1 MAVSAQY
8 SVTIRVE
15 LDARQEPLGKLTAA
29 IAEAGGQLQGVDLV
43 PGAGAGGQ
51 TGARVH
57 DRRPGPRAL
66 GEDPAGDR
74 LDPRRPRPRLRRPH
88 DADAPRRQDR
98 HAQQVPAENP
108 RRPLDGLHARRRP
121 RLHGHPPRPRQGLR
135 VHDQEE
141 HGRGRL
147 RRQRRARAR
156 QHRPRGGDAG
166 DGGQVHAV
174 QRVRR
179 GRRLP
184 DLPRH
189 PGRRRDRQGG
199 RADGADLRRHQ
210 PRGHLRP
217 ALLRDRGP
225 AEGVARHPRLPR
237 RPARHRGGDDGGAVQ
252 RAEDHRQADRGAA
265 GAGGRPRR
273 RRGSGDED
281 DARLRDHPDRRLR
294 PQGRALDRARGL
306 RVGRDERGQALV
318 RGELEPGADPGPAR
332 RRDRGHGPLRRPL
345 RPRDHPS
352 PSRWAR

>member
-43 PGAGAGGQ
+43 PGRRRRGQ
-51 TGARVH
+51 AGARVH

-66 GEDPAGDR
+66 GADPAGDR
-74 LDPRRPRPRLRRPH
+74 LDPRRQGPRLRRPH
-88 DADAPRRQDR
+88 DADAPRRQDLGR
-98 HAQQVPAENP
+98 EQVPAEDP

-121 RLHGHPPRPRQGLR
+121 RLPGHPRRPRQGLR

-141 HGRGRL
+141 HGRHRL
-147 RRQRRARAR
+147 RRQRRARPG

-166 DGGQVHAV
+166 DGGQGDAV
-174 QRVRR
+174 QGVRR
-179 GRRLP
+179 RRRLP

-199 RADGADLRRHQ
+199 GADRADLRRHQ

-217 ALLRDRGP
+217 ALLRDRGA
-225 AEGVARHPRLPR
+225 AEGVARHPGLPR
-237 RPARHRGGDDGGAVQ
+237 RPARHRRGDDGGTLQ
-252 RAEDHRQADRGAA
+252 RAEDRRQADRGAA
-265 GAGGRPRR
+265 RAGGRPRR

-281 DARLRDHPDRRLR
+281 DARLRRYPHRRLR
-294 PQGRALDRARGL
+294 PPGRALDRARGL
-306 RVGRDERGQALV
+306 PVGRDERDQALV
-318 RGELEPGADPGPAR
+318 RRELQPRTAR
-332 RRDRGHGPLRRPL
+332 AA
-345 RPRDHPS
+345 S
-352 PSRWAR
+352 PPT

>member
-1 MAVSAQY
+1 MREF
-8 SVTIRVE
+8 TI
-15 LDARQEPLGKLTAA
+15 DATDREHWERILRA
-29 IAEAGGQLQGVDLV
+29 IGS
-43 PGAGAGGQ
+43 
-51 TGARVH
+51 TRGARVLDYVDRTMQMHRGGKIDMHNKYPVKTRDDLSMAYTPGVARVCMDIHH
-57 DRRPGPRAL
+57 DRS
-66 GEDPAGDR
+66 
-74 LDPRRPRPRLRRPH
+74 
-88 DADAPRRQDR
+88 
-98 HAQQVPAENP
+98 
-108 RRPLDGLHARRRP
+108 
-121 RLHGHPPRPRQGLR
+121 QGLR
-135 VHDQEE
+135 VHDQEK

-179 GRRLP
+179 RRRLP

-199 RADGADLRRHQ
+199 RTDGADLRRHQ

-225 AEGVARHPRLPR
+225 AEGDARHPRLPR

-252 RAEDHRQADRGAA
+252 RAEDHRQADRAAA

-281 DARLRDHPDRRLR
+281 DARLRGHPDRRLR
-294 PQGRALDRARGL
+294 PQGRALDRRARTTS
-306 RVGRDERGQALV
+306 
-318 RGELEPGADPGPAR
+318 PAR
-332 RRDRGHGPLRRPL
+332 
-345 RPRDHPS
+345 
-352 PSRWAR
+352 